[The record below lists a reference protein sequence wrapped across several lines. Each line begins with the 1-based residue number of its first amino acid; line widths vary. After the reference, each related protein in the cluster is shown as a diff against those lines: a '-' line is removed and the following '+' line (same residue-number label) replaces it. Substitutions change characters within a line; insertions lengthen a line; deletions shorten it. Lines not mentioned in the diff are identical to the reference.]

1 MYYSCFIGQEVGY
14 YFISTKKKHF
24 SISLGF
30 HPLQRILVVTWEME
44 KKTSRLRWNIMQ
56 STEWCYKKYVLREAL
71 SHSVKT
77 WGLLGSK
84 LKTNTVK
91 QSSLFFWFAAISFEM
106 IVLSILDSSI
116 ILLQEEEKRLWLLL
130 LLRVKRFFR

>member
-44 KKTSRLRWNIMQ
+44 KKHQGFDETL
-56 STEWCYKKYVLREAL
+56 CK
-71 SHSVKT
+71 
-77 WGLLGSK
+77 
-84 LKTNTVK
+84 
-91 QSSLFFWFAAISFEM
+91 
-106 IVLSILDSSI
+106 VLSDAI
-116 ILLQEEEKRLWLLL
+116 KNMYY
-130 LLRVKRFFR
+130 VKHYHIALKHEACWVRN